1 MLTHKEFIDFY
12 QGHIKESD
20 RLLETKPL
28 EYWIML
34 FLLCFKSRR
43 LSWWADIDPI
53 ITSDYSTNTYL
64 GPFLGY
70 HFHPCPLEQITSN
83 SFAAIRKRIEYVR
96 VTADNIQEI
105 SRSGFFIYGFD
116 CDNRMVCAFDSHNNI
131 YSFEYSKNKV
141 RIVQTFIPHP
151 PREIEDPIGQ
161 AFEKMYQEIHKG
173 PELIEIA
180 ECEYDE
186 IGRIIKFIQTCY
198 VEGSDK
204 YRKGI
209 IRFFRYKAYLYDEK
223 GIKENDDFWM
233 RVHLRRKDHLIP
245 PAFFPTDSLPD
256 KQIELERML
265 LRNGFSFFGITSQ
278 FIHDDEGYVT
288 HIVSKDHRTKT
299 KIPKKR
305 RFII

>member
-1 MLTHKEFIDFY
+1 MTHKEFIDFY
-12 QGHIKESD
+12 QGYMKEID
-20 RLLETKPL
+20 RLLQTKPL

-34 FLLCFKSRR
+34 FLLSSKSCRI
-43 LSWWADIDPI
+43 SWRADIGPLWI
-53 ITSDYSTNTYL
+53 SDYSSNSYL

-70 HFHPCPLEQITSN
+70 RFHPCPLEQITSN
-83 SFAAIRKRIEYVR
+83 SFAAIRKRLELVPL
-96 VTADNIQEI
+96 TTDNIPEI
-105 SRSGFFIYGFD
+105 AHSGFIIYGFD
-116 CDNRMVCAFDSHNNI
+116 RDNRMVCAIDSRNNM
-131 YSFEYSKNKV
+131 YSFEYRKNKV

-151 PREIEDPIGQ
+151 PREVEDPIGK
-161 AFEKMYQEIHKG
+161 AFEEMYQEIHKG

-186 IGRIIKFIQTCY
+186 RGRIIKFIQTCY

-209 IRFFRYKAYLYDEK
+209 IRFFRFKAYLYDKK

-233 RVHLRRKDHLIP
+233 RVHLNRKDHMIP
-245 PAFFPTDSLPD
+245 SAFFPTDSLPD

-265 LRNGFSFFGITSQ
+265 QRKGFSFFGITNQ
-278 FIHDDEGYVT
+278 YIHDEEGYVT
-288 HIVSKDHRTKT
+288 HIVSKDHRTET

-305 RFII
+305 RFKI